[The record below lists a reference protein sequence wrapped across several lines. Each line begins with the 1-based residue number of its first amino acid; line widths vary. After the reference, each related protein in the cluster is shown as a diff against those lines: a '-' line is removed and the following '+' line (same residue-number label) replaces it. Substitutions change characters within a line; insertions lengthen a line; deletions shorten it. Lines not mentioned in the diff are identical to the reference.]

1 MLASTSMVLPKNLVM
16 AIDSRDFA
24 EMCIRILGHPAW
36 FNHPGFAGVNP
47 LVI

>member
-1 MLASTSMVLPKNLVM
+1 MLISSMVLQKNVVM
-16 AIDSRDFA
+16 AIDSRDFVEIA
-24 EMCIRILGHPAW
+24 SDFFRHPAW